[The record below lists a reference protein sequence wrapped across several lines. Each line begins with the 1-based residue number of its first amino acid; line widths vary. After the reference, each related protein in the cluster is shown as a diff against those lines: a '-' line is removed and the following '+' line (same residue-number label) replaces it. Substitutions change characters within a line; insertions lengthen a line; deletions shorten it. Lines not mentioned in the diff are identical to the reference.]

1 MTRKIVPIYS
11 ATWRALIVLLSAEIA
26 VVSVLRYVTGSEA
39 PPPPVAANAFANPF
53 LVIHAVAGLTTL
65 LIGPFQFVRWVRNR
79 WPAIHRVTG
88 RLYLL
93 VGAVA
98 APAGLVLA
106 LGTSSGQIASV
117 GFAIPALL
125 WMHFAWLGWRAAV
138 ERRFDA
144 HREWMIRAYAIT
156 ATAITLRLM
165 LPASAMMELD
175 FSSAY
180 PVIAWASWLTN
191 LAIAEIVI
199 RRPPPAASAPPPV
212 PSA

>member
-1 MTRKIVPIYS
+1 MTSKAATIYS
-11 ATWRALIVLLSAEIA
+11 ASWRALIVLLSVEIA

-39 PPPPVAANAFANPF
+39 APPPVAANAFANPF
-53 LVIHAVAGLTTL
+53 LTVHAVAGVITL
-65 LIGPFQFVRWVRNR
+65 LIGPIQFVRWIRAR
-79 WPAIHRVTG
+79 WPAVHRATG
-88 RLYLL
+88 RLYLM

-165 LPASAMMELD
+165 LPASALLELE
-175 FSSAY
+175 FYPAY
-180 PVIAWASWLTN
+180 RVISWASWLTN
-191 LAIAEIVI
+191 LVIAEIVI
-199 RRPPPAASAPPPV
+199 RALRPAASAPPPV
-212 PSA
+212 PST